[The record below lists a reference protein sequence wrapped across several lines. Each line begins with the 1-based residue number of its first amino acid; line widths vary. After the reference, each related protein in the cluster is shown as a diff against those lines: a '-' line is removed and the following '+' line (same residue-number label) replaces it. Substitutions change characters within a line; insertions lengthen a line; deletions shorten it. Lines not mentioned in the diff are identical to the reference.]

1 MARNGASEAPGG
13 HRAEGIGA
21 MSGTAVREAGTADLT
36 LVQEIYSH
44 HVRTGLASFELEA
57 PDLAEIERRVQAV
70 RGHGLPFLVA
80 DHDGRV
86 AGFAYASPYRAR
98 PAYRYALED
107 SVYVAPRA
115 GRRGLGS
122 ALLTEL
128 IRRAEALGYRRM
140 IAVVGDSGNEASI
153 GFHLRHG
160 FKRSGTLPSVGF
172 KFGRWVDSVLLE
184 RPLGEGDKTLP

>member
-1 MARNGASEAPGG
+1 MVRSGASEAPGG
-13 HRAEGIGA
+13 LRAEGTGVV
-21 MSGTAVREAGTADLT
+21 SGSEVREAEAADLSS
-36 LVQEIYSH
+36 VQEIYAH

-57 PDLAEIERRVQAV
+57 PGLAEIERRFRSV

-80 DHDGRV
+80 DLEGRV
-86 AGFAYASPYRAR
+86 AGFAYAAPYRAR
-98 PAYRYALED
+98 PAYRFTLEN
-107 SVYVAPRA
+107 SVYVAPHA

-122 ALLTEL
+122 ALLGEL

-160 FKRSGTLPSVGF
+160 FKRAGTLPAVGF
-172 KFGRWVDSVLLE
+172 KFGRWVDTVLLE
-184 RPLGEGDKTLP
+184 RTLGEGDKTLP

>member
-1 MARNGASEAPGG
+1 MVRNGASEAPGG
-13 HRAEGIGA
+13 LCAEGTRE
-21 MSGTAVREAGTADLT
+21 MNGTAVREAEPADLT
-36 LVQEIYSH
+36 LVQEIYAL
-44 HVRTGLASFELEA
+44 HVRTGLASFELDA
-57 PDLAEIERRVQAV
+57 PDLAEIERRFQAV

-80 DHDGRV
+80 DLEGRV
-86 AGFAYASPYRAR
+86 AGFAYAAPYRAR
-98 PAYRYALED
+98 PAYRHTLEN
-107 SVYVAPRA
+107 SVYVAPLA

-160 FKRSGTLPSVGF
+160 FKNAGTLPSVGF

-184 RPLGEGDKTLP
+184 RSLGEGDKTLP

>member
-1 MARNGASEAPGG
+1 MMGASPVAP
-13 HRAEGIGA
+13 
-21 MSGTAVREAGTADLT
+21 T
-36 LVQEIYSH
+36 
-44 HVRTGLASFELEA
+44 
-57 PDLAEIERRVQAV
+57 
-70 RGHGLPFLVA
+70 
-80 DHDGRV
+80 
-86 AGFAYASPYRAR
+86 ASPYRAR

-184 RPLGEGDKTLP
+184 RPLGEGDKTLPQNSIRSGRIAFGDPRTDKVALAS